1 MTQISKVPFVDLKA
15 QYQSIKGEIH
25 VALDE
30 VLENTAYVLGPAVA
44 KFEAAFAPYCGARH
58 AVGVNSGTSA
68 LHLALLAAGIGPGD
82 EVIAP
87 AMTFIAT
94 VSAIVYTGA
103 KPVLVDVH
111 PISYT
116 MDPDR
121 SEAAVCKAGYGAQPA
136 SDAPAADADDHAAR
150 RDRREMAEAG
160 IALALALPL
169 VVPMLLMALGIHL
182 MLPGWVQLLLAA
194 PVQFVFGARFYV
206 AGFRAARAG
215 TGNMD
220 LLVALGTS
228 AAFGLSLY
236 EMAAGGELYFEASA
250 LVIALVRLGKALETG
265 ARHRA
270 MAAIRALAQL
280 RPATAHV
287 IRAGA
292 EVEIKL
298 ERVEIGDIAII
309 RPGERIAVDG
319 RIVEGTSEVDE
330 AHITGESLPVSK
342 HPGDRVTGGAINGS
356 GLLRVQTT
364 AIGAETV
371 LSRMVR
377 LIEDAQGAKPAI
389 QKLVDQVAAV
399 FVPVVLGIAALTLA
413 AWLFAG
419 VGAEIALLRAV
430 AVLVIACPCAL
441 GLATP
446 TAILAGTS
454 IAAKYGI
461 LIKDPDVLERAHAV
475 RTVIFDKTGTLTIGK
490 PDLTAVIAVTG
501 TEDEVLADAAA
512 VQAGSEH
519 PLARAVLNAAAAR
532 GLHWPTATDSSAIP
546 GQGMRA
552 TVAGRILLLGKTALL
567 QNLDLGDFP
576 DRAEALAAAG
586 KTVSWLAEAAP
597 QPRVLGLLAF
607 ADTEKPNAAAAIAR
621 LAQDGIGSIM
631 LIAIRIGIAQVE
643 ADVLPGDKA
652 ARIVA
657 LRAEGPVAMV
667 GDGIND
673 APALA
678 AADIGMAMATGTDV
692 AMHAAGITLMR
703 GDLFLV
709 AAALDITRRT
719 RAKIRQGL
727 FWAFFYNVVGIP
739 LAAFGL
745 LTPTLAGAAMALS
758 SASVVLNALSLRYW
772 TPRAH

>member
-1 MTQISKVPFVDLKA
+1 MDQAAQPATGENITLDIGGMTCAACVSRVEKVLSRVPGVHGA
-15 QYQSIKGEIH
+15 
-25 VALDE
+25 E
-30 VLENTAYVLGPAVA
+30 VNLATERARVHGDAGLTA
-44 KFEAAFAPYCGARH
+44 E
-58 AVGVNSGTSA
+58 S
-68 LHLALLAAGIGPGD
+68 LAA
-82 EVIAP
+82 
-87 AMTFIAT
+87 
-94 VSAIVYTGA
+94 
-103 KPVLVDVH
+103 
-111 PISYT
+111 
-116 MDPDR
+116 
-121 SEAAVCKAGYGAQPA
+121 AVRRAGYAASLA
-136 SDAPAADADDHAAR
+136 SDAPTPQANEAAAR
-150 RDRREMAEAG
+150 HDRREMLEAG
-160 IALALALPL
+160 IALALAAPL
-169 VVPMLLMALGIHL
+169 VLPMLLMPLGIHL
-182 MLPGWVQLLLAA
+182 MLPGWAQLLLAA
-194 PVQFVFGARFYV
+194 PVQFYFGARFYV

-236 EMAAGGELYFEASA
+236 EMAAGGELYFEAA
-250 LVIALVRLGKALETG
+250 AVVIALVRLGKALETG

-270 MAAIRALAQL
+270 IAAIRALAQL
-280 RPATAHV
+280 RPATAH
-287 IRAGA
+287 IMRGGA
-292 EVEIKL
+292 EAEIKL

-319 RIVEGTSEVDE
+319 RIIEGASEVDE

-342 HPGDRVTGGAINGS
+342 QPGDTVTGGAINGS

-389 QKLVDQVAAV
+389 QKLVDRVAAV
-399 FVPVVLGIAALTLA
+399 FVPVVLGIAVLTLA
-413 AWLFAG
+413 GWLLSGA
-419 VGAEIALLRAV
+419 GAEAAILRAV

-446 TAILAGTS
+446 TAILAGTG
-454 IAAKYGI
+454 IAAKHGI

-475 RTVIFDKTGTLTIGK
+475 RTVVFDKTGTLTIGK
-490 PDLTAVIAVTG
+490 PDLTSVIAVTG
-501 TEDEVLADAAA
+501 TEDDVLSDAAA

-519 PLARAVLNAAAAR
+519 PLARAVLNAATAR
-532 GLHWPTATDSSAIP
+532 GLRWPTATDTSAIP

-552 TVAGRILLLGKTALL
+552 TVAGRILLLGKASLVQNFGRGELL
-567 QNLDLGDFP
+567 
-576 DRAEALAAAG
+576 DRAEALAATG

-597 QPRVLGLLAF
+597 VPRILGLFAF
-607 ADTEKPNAAAAIAR
+607 GDTEKPNAAAAIAR
-621 LAQDGIGSIM
+621 LAQDGIASIM
-631 LIAIRIGIAQVE
+631 LTGDNRASAMAIATRIGITQVE
-643 ADVLPGDKA
+643 ADVLPADKS
-652 ARIVA
+652 ARVTA
-657 LRAEGPVAMV
+657 LRTHGGIAMV

-709 AAALDITRRT
+709 AAALDIARRT

-727 FWAFFYNVVGIP
+727 FWAFFYNIVGIP

-758 SASVVLNALSLRYW
+758 SASVVLNALALRRW
-772 TPRAH
+772 RPGRSSGIPLAAGSAARMMTRSSRALGIASKLFLTAIPIQCFLM

>member
-1 MTQISKVPFVDLKA
+1 MDQAVQRMTGDDITLDIGGMTCAACVSRVEKVLARVP
-15 QYQSIKGEIH
+15 G
-25 VALDE
+25 VASAE
-30 VLENTAYVLGPAVA
+30 VNLATER
-44 KFEAAFAPYCGARH
+44 ARVH
-58 AVGVNSGTSA
+58 GDANLNAET
-68 LHLALLAAGIGPGD
+68 LAA
-82 EVIAP
+82 
-87 AMTFIAT
+87 
-94 VSAIVYTGA
+94 
-103 KPVLVDVH
+103 
-111 PISYT
+111 
-116 MDPDR
+116 
-121 SEAAVCKAGYGAQPA
+121 AVRKAGYDAKLATDETPDTAQAAIA
-136 SDAPAADADDHAAR
+136 S
-150 RDRREMAEAG
+150 RDRREMAEAL
-160 IALALALPL
+160 IALTLAAPL
-169 VVPMLLMALGIHL
+169 ILPMLLMPLGIHL
-182 MLPGWVQLLLAA
+182 MLPGWAQLLLAA
-194 PVQFVFGARFYV
+194 PVQFYFGARFYV
-206 AGFRAARAG
+206 AGWRAARAG

-228 AAFGLSLY
+228 AAFGLSAY
-236 EMAAGGELYFEASA
+236 ELQAGGELYFEAA
-250 LVIALVRLGKALETG
+250 AVIIALVRLGKALETG

-287 IRAGA
+287 IRAGS

-298 ERVEIGDIAII
+298 ERVELGDIAII

-319 RIVEGTSEVDE
+319 RIIAGASEVDE

-342 HPGDRVTGGAINGS
+342 QPGDRVTGGAINGS

-377 LIEDAQGAKPAI
+377 LIEDAQGAKPEI
-389 QKLVDQVAAV
+389 QKLVDRVAAV
-399 FVPVVLGIAALTLA
+399 FVPVVLAIAALTLA
-413 AWLFAG
+413 GWLFAG
-419 VGAEIALLRAV
+419 AGAEAAILRAV

-446 TAILAGTS
+446 TAILAGTG
-454 IAAKYGI
+454 IAAKHGI
-461 LIKDPDVLERAHAV
+461 LMKDPDVLERAQDV
-475 RTVIFDKTGTLTIGK
+475 RIVVFDKTGTLTVGK
-490 PDLTAVIAVTG
+490 PDLTAIVAITG
-501 TEDEVLADAAA
+501 TEEDILVDAAA

-519 PLARAVLNAAAAR
+519 PLARAVLNAANAR
-532 GLHWPTATDSSAIP
+532 GLHWPEATDTSAIP
-546 GQGMRA
+546 GLGMRA
-552 TVAGRILLLGKTALL
+552 TVAGRTLLLGKTALL
-567 QNLDLGDFP
+567 QNFDLGNFP
-576 DRAEALAAAG
+576 DRAEALAATG
-586 KTVSWLAEAAP
+586 KTVSWLAETAP
-597 QPRVLGLLAF
+597 TPRVLGLLAF

-621 LAQDGIGSIM
+621 LARDGIASIM
-631 LIAIRIGIAQVE
+631 LTGDNRASAMAIATRIGITQVE
-643 ADVLPGDKA
+643 ADVLPADKS
-652 ARIVA
+652 ARITA
-657 LRAEGPVAMV
+657 LIAALGGHGGIAMV

-709 AAALDITRRT
+709 AAALDIARRT

-727 FWAFFYNVVGIP
+727 FWAFIYNIVGIP

-772 TPRAH
+772 TPRAR